1 MNGCI
6 QPSNLPG
13 MVRAEYV
20 SDICPR
26 IDASERLAD
35 GESRANPR
43 RNHMRVNSVG
53 SRTGQM
59 RHQLS
64 LRILQRQDAVLVL
77 ACFQGELMTRR
88 EILRRYRHLRAIV
101 TRHHSAALK
110 FQAPAAILEQ
120 AKHIG
125 LAAGHTL
132 ITDNEQELTVLFD
145 LVIYNAKQGRSRA
158 IDRYAKTAQLPAGS
172 DEALML
178 EALRRARF
186 GLWRVERLHEITGL
200 VISNLLSQTEAW
212 LVDEGLWVRLADGSV
227 FAARLCQ
234 PDRFSMTNGLVAMV
248 TAESCAEVINDALIR
263 QGPESDS
270 VADDSRLATAVYRT
284 ALGQRVAPK

>member
-1 MNGCI
+1 M
-6 QPSNLPG
+6 
-13 MVRAEYV
+13 
-20 SDICPR
+20 
-26 IDASERLAD
+26 
-35 GESRANPR
+35 
-43 RNHMRVNSVG
+43 
-53 SRTGQM
+53 
-59 RHQLS
+59 
-64 LRILQRQDAVLVL
+64 
-77 ACFQGELMTRR
+77 MTRR

-200 VISNLLSQTEAW
+200 VIRNLLSQTEAW

-234 PDRFSMTNGLVAMV
+234 PDRFSMTNGLIAMV
-248 TAESCAEVINDALIR
+248 TAESCEEVINN
-263 QGPESDS
+263 
-270 VADDSRLATAVYRT
+270 V
-284 ALGQRVAPK
+284 

>member
-1 MNGCI
+1 
-6 QPSNLPG
+6 
-13 MVRAEYV
+13 
-20 SDICPR
+20 
-26 IDASERLAD
+26 
-35 GESRANPR
+35 
-43 RNHMRVNSVG
+43 
-53 SRTGQM
+53 
-59 RHQLS
+59 
-64 LRILQRQDAVLVL
+64 
-77 ACFQGELMTRR
+77 MTRR

-145 LVIYNAKQGRSRA
+145 LVIYNTKQGRSRA

-227 FAARLCQ
+227 SAARLCQ
-234 PDRFSMTNGLVAMV
+234 PDRFSMTTV
-248 TAESCAEVINDALIR
+248 S
-263 QGPESDS
+263 
-270 VADDSRLATAVYRT
+270 SRW
-284 ALGQRVAPK
+284 

>member
-1 MNGCI
+1 M
-6 QPSNLPG
+6 
-13 MVRAEYV
+13 
-20 SDICPR
+20 
-26 IDASERLAD
+26 
-35 GESRANPR
+35 
-43 RNHMRVNSVG
+43 
-53 SRTGQM
+53 
-59 RHQLS
+59 
-64 LRILQRQDAVLVL
+64 
-77 ACFQGELMTRR
+77 MTRR

-110 FQAPAAILEQ
+110 FQAPDAILEQ

-125 LAAGHTL
+125 LAPGHTL

-158 IDRYAKTAQLPAGS
+158 IDRYAKTAQLSAGS

-200 VISNLLSQTEAW
+200 VIRNLLSQTEAW
-212 LVDEGLWVRLADGSV
+212 LVDEGLWVRLGDGSV

-234 PDRFSMTNGLVAMV
+234 PDRFSMTNGLIARV
-248 TAESCAEVINDALIR
+248 TAESCEEVINNALIR
-263 QGPESDS
+263 QSPEPDP

>member
-1 MNGCI
+1 M
-6 QPSNLPG
+6 
-13 MVRAEYV
+13 
-20 SDICPR
+20 
-26 IDASERLAD
+26 
-35 GESRANPR
+35 
-43 RNHMRVNSVG
+43 
-53 SRTGQM
+53 
-59 RHQLS
+59 
-64 LRILQRQDAVLVL
+64 
-77 ACFQGELMTRR
+77 MTRR

-110 FQAPAAILEQ
+110 FQAPDAILEQ

-200 VISNLLSQTEAW
+200 VISNLLSQTEPGSSMKVW
-212 LVDEGLWVRLADGSV
+212 IRLADGSV

-234 PDRFSMTNGLVAMV
+234 PDRFSMTNGLIAMV
-248 TAESCAEVINDALIR
+248 PAESCEEVINNALIR
-263 QGPESDS
+263 QSPEPDP

>member
-1 MNGCI
+1 M
-6 QPSNLPG
+6 
-13 MVRAEYV
+13 
-20 SDICPR
+20 
-26 IDASERLAD
+26 
-35 GESRANPR
+35 
-43 RNHMRVNSVG
+43 
-53 SRTGQM
+53 
-59 RHQLS
+59 
-64 LRILQRQDAVLVL
+64 
-77 ACFQGELMTRR
+77 MTRR

-234 PDRFSMTNGLVAMV
+234 PDRFSMTNGLIAMV
-248 TAESCAEVINDALIR
+248 TAESCEEVINNALIR
-263 QGPESDS
+263 QSPEPDP